1 MIFFSDRDL
10 GSKIFPTILR
20 QSGIQLEIHDD
31 HFGPETWDEEWIT
44 EAGQRGWY
52 CVSRN
57 KDIRYKKNEIKAVM
71 SAGVGLFILVGP
83 MATHEELAKNFVRTI
98 AGIQR
103 FTERH
108 ERPFIAKVRRPANPR
123 SQGSSELRSGR
134 VELWTDYEQWR
145 SGLPK

>member
-1 MIFFSDRDL
+1 LIFFSDRDL

-20 QSGIQLEIHDD
+20 LSGIQLEIHDD

-83 MATHEELAKNFVRTI
+83 TATHEELAKNFVRTI

-108 ERPFIAKVRRPANPR
+108 ERPFIAKIYRPTK
-123 SQGSSELRSGR
+123 QQSERAPKIRGGR

-145 SGLPK
+145 SGLQK